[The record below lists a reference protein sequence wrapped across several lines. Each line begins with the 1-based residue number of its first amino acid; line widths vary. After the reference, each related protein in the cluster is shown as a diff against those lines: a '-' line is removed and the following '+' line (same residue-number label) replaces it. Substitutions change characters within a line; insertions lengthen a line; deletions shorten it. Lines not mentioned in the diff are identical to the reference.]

1 MVSPDR
7 EYDIDLVSEEKDAA
21 YLAGKAS
28 AGAGTPASEGMRGKK
43 IEFPEILLIS
53 DDSKVTVGQPTV
65 TGATVSAE
73 ILSEVREP
81 KTTVLKFHSKKRY
94 QRTLG
99 HRAKKTRIKILSI
112 NVKTKK

>member
-1 MVSPDR
+1 MFAIINYKGNQYMVSSGR
-7 EYDIDLVSEEKDAA
+7 EYDIDLIPGEDIKSKKVEFSEV
-21 YLAGKAS
+21 
-28 AGAGTPASEGMRGKK
+28 
-43 IEFPEILLIS
+43 LLVS
-53 DDSKVTVGQPTV
+53 DDSKVIVGQPSI
-65 TGATVSAE
+65 TGATVQAE
-73 ILSEVREP
+73 ILSEIKEP